1 MLKGEKIRFDAHN
14 ILFSI
19 WKFNKT
25 LEDGSIKQIY
35 SNNKKEDISFLNTVT
50 LNSMRYRFHTTK
62 IINKF
67 VKKKLREQE
76 YILFLSAVTQI
87 VFLDFKEYA
96 VINCTVEIAKKLK
109 IYHGFVNAVLKK
121 IASEKKLLKNI
132 IILFRDLPLWFVNR
146 TKNFTNIEREIFLKN
161 FYNKP
166 DIHIV
171 FKNNNKFLE
180 FNNKIK
186 KTSDLSGYL
195 LLDQDIKNIKSFKNG
210 DWWVQDFSSFLPIHN
225 LPIKID
231 NKKIL
236 DACAAPGGKAFQIL
250 AKTDQ
255 IVLNDKSKER
265 IKILNSNLK
274 RLNYKTT
281 VLNQDFIEFKYN
293 HKFDLIIIDAP
304 CSAVGTI
311 RKNPEIFFKRKSPN
325 FNQLTKIQEQMLER
339 ASKLLNKNGLIL
351 YMVCSFLKVET
362 ENQINKFLKKNDNF
376 KLCDLDVSSKN
387 KYTKLIRNKYI
398 FTLPDKFLN
407 YNIDGYFGAYLKKTQ

>member
-1 MLKGEKIRFDAHN
+1 MIKGEKIRFDVHN

-19 WKFNKT
+19 WKFSKT
-25 LEDGSIKQIY
+25 LEDSSIKQIY
-35 SNNKKEDISFLNTVT
+35 NNNKKEDISFLNTVT

-62 IINKF
+62 IINKY
-67 VKKKLREQE
+67 VKKKLRDKE
-76 YILFLSAVTQI
+76 YILLLSAITQI

-96 VINCTVEIAKKLK
+96 VINCSVEIAKKLK
-109 IYHGFVNAVLKK
+109 IYHGFINAVLKN
-121 IASEKKLLKNI
+121 ITIEKKLLKNI
-132 IILFRDLPLWFVNR
+132 TVSFSDLPSWFVDKA
-146 TKNFTNIEREIFLKN
+146 KNFTNIEREVFLKN

-180 FNNKIK
+180 FNDRIK

-195 LLDQDIKNIKSFKNG
+195 LVHQDIKKIKSFKSG

-236 DACAAPGGKAFQIL
+236 DACSAPGGKAFQIL
-250 AKTDQ
+250 GKTDQ
-255 IVLNDKSKER
+255 IILNDKSKER

-281 VLNQDFIEFKYN
+281 VLNQDFIKFKYN

-311 RKNPEIFFKRKSPN
+311 RRNPEIFFKRKSPN

-339 ASKLLNKNGLIL
+339 ASMLLNKNGLIL
-351 YMVCSFLKVET
+351 YMVCSFLEIET
-362 ENQINKFLKKNDNF
+362 ENQIDKFLKKNNDF
-376 KLCDLDVSSKN
+376 KLCDLNLSKKI
-387 KYTKLIRNKYI
+387 KYSKLIKNNYI
-398 FTLPDKFLN
+398 ITLPDKFLN
-407 YNIDGYFGAYLKKTQ
+407 YNIDGFFAAYLKKIK

>member
-25 LEDGSIKQIY
+25 LDDSSIKQIY